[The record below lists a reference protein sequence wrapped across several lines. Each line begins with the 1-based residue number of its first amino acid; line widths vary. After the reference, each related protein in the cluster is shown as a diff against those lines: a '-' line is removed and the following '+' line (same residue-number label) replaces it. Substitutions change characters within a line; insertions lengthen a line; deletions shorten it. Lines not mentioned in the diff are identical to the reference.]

1 MVHDIILKAREIRI
15 PTAVQMGLQG
25 GQGDVVGW
33 HLQKHRGRQTLS
45 LCLTAGWETEFGEV
59 KFSSILFELVIS
71 RPGPFSTNYTLSL
84 FLADGCS
91 HCVWFP
97 LYFRACLI
105 ISFKMASTWEC
116 PMRHYCWSVTSSVR
130 LMTSLMHSSM
140 LEISFIITGS
150 LSYTRFHVEIVLN
163 ILDLF
168 QSIRQVWCQVFI

>member
-1 MVHDIILKAREIRI
+1 MILFLRQEKSEYPRLFQWVSREDMEMQLADICRNIGEGK
-15 PTAVQMGLQG
+15 P
-25 GQGDVVGW
+25 W
-33 HLQKHRGRQTLS
+33 
-45 LCLTAGWETEFGEV
+45 AGWETEFGEV

-71 RPGPFSTNYTLSL
+71 WPGPFSTNYTLSL

-105 ISFKMASTWEC
+105 ILFTMASKWEC
-116 PMRHYCWSVTSSVR
+116 PVRHYCWWVTLSER

-168 QSIRQVWCQVFI
+168 QSIRQVWCKVFI

>member
-15 PTAVQMGLQG
+15 PPAVPMGLKG
-25 GQGDVVGW
+25 GHGDAVGW
-33 HLQKHRGRQTLS
+33 YLQKHREGKPW
-45 LCLTAGWETEFGEV
+45 AGWETEFGEV

-105 ISFKMASTWEC
+105 ISFTMASTWEC
-116 PMRHYCWSVTSSVR
+116 PVRHYCWSVTSSVR

-140 LEISFIITGS
+140 LEISLVITS
-150 LSYTRFHVEIVLN
+150 FFFDTRFHMEIMSD

-168 QSIRQVWCQVFI
+168 QSIWQVWCQVFI

>member
-1 MVHDIILKAREIRI
+1 MILFLRQEKSEYPRLFQWVSREDMEMQLADICRNIGEGK
-15 PTAVQMGLQG
+15 P
-25 GQGDVVGW
+25 W
-33 HLQKHRGRQTLS
+33 
-45 LCLTAGWETEFGEV
+45 AGWETEFGEV

-71 RPGPFSTNYTLSL
+71 WPGPFSTNYTLSL

-105 ISFKMASTWEC
+105 ISFTMASTWEC
-116 PMRHYCWSVTSSVR
+116 PVRHYCWSVTSSVR

-140 LEISFIITGS
+140 LEISLVITS
-150 LSYTRFHVEIVLN
+150 FFFDTRFHMEIMSD